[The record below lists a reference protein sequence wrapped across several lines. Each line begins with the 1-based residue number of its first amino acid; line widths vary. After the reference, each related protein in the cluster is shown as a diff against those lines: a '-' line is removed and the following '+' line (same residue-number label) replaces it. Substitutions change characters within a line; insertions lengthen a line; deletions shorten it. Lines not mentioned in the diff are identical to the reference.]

1 MNPTKRI
8 LGAAIVA
15 LLAQASG
22 VLAQATTEVTANLLS
37 IIQRQNAG
45 DRTAGD
51 AFQVS
56 FGSLNGGL
64 ASLLTKDGSAD
75 GAAGFA
81 AWYGS
86 NSRTLLN
93 WGFVTGADI
102 VDSDSFYRYYGA
114 NTAVETRAGGPL
126 TSIFSNSLDNRALA
140 FVTYS
145 SGEVVT
151 EVGLYDLGFNWGDP
165 ADEGSFP
172 LGLYDIFTLASNTVT
187 AVYGTTD
194 NLAGDNG
201 AIYTSTVPEPS
212 SASLMLLGAAGVLA
226 LRRLRKNNV

>member
-1 MNPTKRI
+1 MLFR
-8 LGAAIVA
+8 
-15 LLAQASG
+15 S
-22 VLAQATTEVTANLLS
+22 
-37 IIQRQNAG
+37 
-45 DRTAGD
+45 
-51 AFQVS
+51 
-56 FGSLNGGL
+56 
-64 ASLLTKDGSAD
+64 
-75 GAAGFA
+75 
-81 AWYGS
+81 
-86 NSRTLLN
+86 
-93 WGFVTGADI
+93 
-102 VDSDSFYRYYGA
+102 GA

-145 SGEVVT
+145 SGGVVT
-151 EVGLYDLGFNWGDP
+151 EVGLYDFGFNWGDP